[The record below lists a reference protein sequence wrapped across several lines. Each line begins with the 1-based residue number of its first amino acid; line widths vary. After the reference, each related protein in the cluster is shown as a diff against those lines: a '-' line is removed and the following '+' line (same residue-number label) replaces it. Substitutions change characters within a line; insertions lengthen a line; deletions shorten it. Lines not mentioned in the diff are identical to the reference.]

1 VVQSLSNNSYF
12 PLHRLMNLNRMKR
25 LGVTIAQLTLVEVMV
40 ERMMIAMGMVKV
52 MLKHMLLGVV
62 MVHGVMLE
70 GVVCGIGVSP
80 KRVSSPMP
88 SKI

>member
-1 VVQSLSNNSYF
+1 
-12 PLHRLMNLNRMKR
+12 
-25 LGVTIAQLTLVEVMV
+25 MV

-70 GVVCGIGVSP
+70 GVV
-80 KRVSSPMP
+80 
-88 SKI
+88 